1 MIGCYTSS
9 HVLSIIPHIHRF
21 VFSMFDQDEDE
32 QLNETELSDFAN
44 VLNNFCMLGCEKVG
58 VD

>member
-1 MIGCYTSS
+1 
-9 HVLSIIPHIHRF
+9 
-21 VFSMFDQDEDE
+21 MFDQDEDE